1 MILLL
6 HVKHQI
12 IREITNKK
20 YITMKKNKIWIL
32 LVIIFAYSS
41 LSLNAQERIIL
52 EIDDEKISVDEFLH
66 IYQKNNTD
74 KNAMKLEAMEDY
86 MDLFIN
92 FKLKVIE
99 AQNMGL
105 DTSQNF
111 VNELKGYRHQ
121 LAQPYLSDKSVEEE
135 LIKEAYD
142 RMKYDVNV
150 SHILVNIDPNSNPSD
165 TIEAWDKINKVYDR
179 LLKGEN
185 FISVAKETS
194 EDESVKF
201 NDGNLGWRTVFALVY
216 PFETV
221 MYETEVGEFSKP
233 FRTQYGYHVLKVN
246 DKRPAKG
253 RYKVAHIMI
262 TTPRQITAEQ
272 RKMAEAR
279 LQEVLDKIEAGED
292 FGELA
297 KEYSEDRRSAQAEG
311 VLGWIEVGGKMIQV
325 FEEAVFELET
335 VGEISEVLETSYGYH
350 IIKLLDK
357 EGIKSFEELKPSLKS
372 RISNSARASKSRKSV
387 IAKLKKEYNAKINFS
402 ALEPFFTLVTD
413 SIFSG
418 TWEAEE
424 ALELNEE
431 LFSFADRKYTQA
443 DFAEFLDSR
452 NRKQQKQVI
461 NTFVNQSFENYVD
474 KQLVEY
480 EKEKLEEKYPQFY
493 YLMKEYHDGILLFE
507 LTDKMVWSKAI
518 SDTIGLEKFYNE
530 NKDNYRWDT
539 RYEMTTYKT
548 KDEKTATKL
557 AKKLKK
563 ERDWEWINKKFN
575 SKDSSAVA
583 IIDEGIFLPEN
594 NKELEQIIVQYK
606 LEESNKSYYVINADN
621 QVTALKLIPPC
632 IKTLAE
638 ARGVVTADYQNQL
651 EKEWIKELR
660 NKYEIKIHKDVLES
674 IAE

>member
-1 MILLL
+1 
-6 HVKHQI
+6 
-12 IREITNKK
+12 
-20 YITMKKNKIWIL
+20 MKKNRIWIL
-32 LVIIFAYSS
+32 LVIIFAFSTVN
-41 LSLNAQERIIL
+41 LNAQDRIIL
-52 EIDDEKISVDEFLH
+52 EIDNEKISVDEFLH

-74 KNAMKLEAMEDY
+74 KDAMKLKAMEDY

-105 DTSQNF
+105 DTTQNF
-111 VNELKGYRHQ
+111 INELKGYRHQ

-135 LIKEAYD
+135 LIREAYE

-150 SHILVNIDPNSNPSD
+150 SHILITIDPNSNPSD
-165 TIEAWDKINKVYDR
+165 TLEAWDKINKIYDR
-179 LLKGEN
+179 LLKGED
-185 FISVAKETS
+185 FSSLAKETS

-216 PFETV
+216 PFETA

-272 RKMAEAR
+272 KQMAEAR

-297 KEYSEDRRSAQAEG
+297 KEYSEDRRSAQSEG

-325 FEEAVFELET
+325 FEDAVFELET
-335 VGEISEVLETSYGYH
+335 IGEISDVLETSYGYH

-357 EGIKSFEELKPSLKS
+357 EEIKSFEELKPTLKS

-387 IAKLKKEYNAKINFS
+387 IAKLKKEYNAIINTA
-402 ALEPFFTLVTD
+402 ALEPFYTLVTD

-418 TWEAEE
+418 SWDAEE
-424 ALELNEE
+424 ALKLNEE
-431 LFSFADRKYTQA
+431 LFSFADRKFTQS

-461 NTFVNQSFENYVD
+461 NTFINQSFENYVD
-474 KQLVEY
+474 RQLVEY
-480 EKEKLEEKYPQFY
+480 EKEKLEDKYPQFY

-518 SDTIGLEKFYNE
+518 SDTIGLEKFYAE
-530 NKDNYRWDT
+530 NKDKYRWDT
-539 RYEMTTYKT
+539 RYEMTTYKL
-548 KDEKTATKL
+548 KDEKTASKL

-563 ERDWEWINKKFN
+563 ERDWEWINGKFN
-575 SKDSSAVA
+575 SKDSSAVVL
-583 IIDEGIFLPEN
+583 IEEGVFLPEN
-594 NKELEQIIVQYK
+594 HKELQRIIEQCK
-606 LEESNKSYYVINADN
+606 LKDSNKSYEVISENN
-621 QVTALKLIPPC
+621 QVTTLKLIPPC
-632 IKTLAE
+632 TKTLSE
-638 ARGVVTADYQNQL
+638 ARGVVTAEYQNQL
-651 EKEWIKELR
+651 EKEWIEELR